1 VPDEL
6 HASLLDAAG
15 RLIATEGLDALT
27 VRRIAAE
34 AGSSTMG
41 VYSRFGGKEGVV
53 DALLCEGFEALAAH
67 MAAPVDTDD
76 PVADLLSCA
85 GRYRSFAM
93 ANPTRYQVM
102 FQTSYPNLEPSLRS
116 MTMAA
121 TSFEMLCVRVQRCL
135 DACALAGFEV
145 HEIAASMWA
154 TCHGLVSLELAGKR
168 PPVLADDD
176 PFERTLRALLRGFSP
191 SSVGGGT
198 S

>member
-1 VPDEL
+1 VPDDL
-6 HASLLDAAG
+6 HAALLDAAG
-15 RLIATEGLDALT
+15 RLIASEGLEALT

-67 MAAPVDTDD
+67 MADPDETDD
-76 PVADLLSCA
+76 PVADLLACSA
-85 GRYRSFAM
+85 RYRSFAL

-102 FQTSYPNLEPSLRS
+102 FQTSYPIEPSSRS

-121 TSFEMLCVRVQRCL
+121 ASFEQLCERVQRCV
-135 DACALAGFEV
+135 DAGAIGGYAA

-154 TCHGLVSLELAGKR
+154 TCHGLVSLELIGKR
-168 PPVLADDD
+168 PPAVGEDE
-176 PFERTLRALLRGFSP
+176 PYERTLRALLRGFRA
-191 SSVGGGT
+191 GEWQT
-198 S
+198 SR